1 MTVNTGIT
9 TKDTDAGKGME
20 AAGARGRLR
29 QVSQERKARCG
40 SFSTRVASD
49 LRKVTIDCDE
59 CVMTGTHACDD
70 CVVSYIVN
78 RDVADCLVM
87 DLDEVRAMRL
97 LAEGGLAPRLRYVSG
112 TS

>member
-1 MTVNTGIT
+1 M
-9 TKDTDAGKGME
+9 A
-20 AAGARGRLR
+20 
-29 QVSQERKARCG
+29 
-40 SFSTRVASD
+40 
-49 LRKVTIDCDE
+49 
-59 CVMTGTHACDD
+59 GTHACDD